1 MQDANV
7 TASLLRIWKTNAS
20 AKLGPIDT
28 RERQSM
34 EYRRKLR
41 EKWGNEKGVREIER
55 YVLNFPLRLPR
66 TKLIPIALI
75 CRQRRLPS
83 NIKNAAALKKTML
96 DARKTKDENRR
107 RHTREGL
114 VKPTA
119 ERKSECPLLL
129 CRGII
134 LSDED
139 WILQRSWL
147 PSNVR
152 FSPTVFLQRFD
163 ASFVCIILSSCI
175 VPSSSAMISLQNLYR
190 SHCDTVDLCCSAPHS

>member
-1 MQDANV
+1 MQRVFDTVYTPTADFVLSGSDDGNV
-7 TASLLRIWKTNAS
+7 RIWKTNAS

-41 EKWGNEKGVREIER
+41 EKWGNEKGVREIE
-55 YVLNFPLRLPR
+55 
-66 TKLIPIALI
+66 
-75 CRQRRLPS
+75 RQRRLPS

-119 ERKSECPLLL
+119 ERKSEF
-129 CRGII
+129 I
-134 LSDED
+134 
-139 WILQRSWL
+139 RSC
-147 PSNVR
+147 VQVI
-152 FSPTVFLQRFD
+152 FSLTKW
-163 ASFVCIILSSCI
+163 
-175 VPSSSAMISLQNLYR
+175 NL
-190 SHCDTVDLCCSAPHS
+190 